1 MTQGQGTHAV
11 DVLFY
16 ATDHLGST
24 ILAVDA
30 NQTIQT
36 RNLYMPFGDPGAV
49 QEGTALRHRYIGGVI
64 LEESGLYALG
74 PRLYDPEVGRFL
86 SPDPLV
92 ASPTNPQ
99 AFNRY
104 SYALNNPVTLSDPS
118 GLAPIYP
125 GMEDP
130 GGNSSSV
137 DYYGPITH
145 STGSTRGPNYGNL
158 ARGCY
163 ADGRCPSQPQTPA
176 ISNPGSPTTQ
186 PYAANDVEGSQGGAQ
201 GFGQVPDSFKPFVEG
216 AEQMGGA
223 LRDSPIRQGAFDGTR
238 NLLPQSVFSK
248 LRDRLFGGVTFDR
261 PSPAAEARFLFGDK
275 DRNVVAMGIGVA
287 ADRTGGAN
295 PNIAPRSLFND
306 SAALSVQRGRAT
318 PFVWVGPHGN
328 IVLLGQPTAAVDTRF
343 CVTLSGAGGC

>member
-1 MTQGQGTHAV
+1 
-11 DVLFY
+11 
-16 ATDHLGST
+16 
-24 ILAVDA
+24 
-30 NQTIQT
+30 
-36 RNLYMPFGDPGAV
+36 AV

-130 GGNSSSV
+130 RGNSSSV

-186 PYAANDVEGSQGGAQ
+186 PYAANDVEGSQSVAAGELGPNVCPGACHYGQ
-201 GFGQVPDSFKPFVEG
+201 GFHPFRQSSPGYDEAAAVIGPLLPLVPIAATAAPIALPAAAEWGAASAQAARVAGQRALQRG
-216 AEQMGGA
+216 AARAQELQTLA
-223 LRDSPIRQGAFDGTR
+223 RQGT
-238 NLLPQSVFSK
+238 
-248 LRDRLFGGVTFDR
+248 
-261 PSPAAEARFLFGDK
+261 AEAFKNPAGFGAAFSAGVGEGYNFGVPGGPRLLQTIPNAPPSVNLGLITGRLAGKGFRF
-275 DRNVVAMGIGVA
+275 IG
-287 ADRTGGAN
+287 TNN
-295 PNIAPRSLFND
+295 PF
-306 SAALSVQRGRAT
+306 
-318 PFVWVGPHGN
+318 
-328 IVLLGQPTAAVDTRF
+328 
-343 CVTLSGAGGC
+343 

>member
-30 NQTIQT
+30 NKTIQT

-163 ADGRCPSQPQTPA
+163 ADGRCPRRPQSQPQNQPQTPA

-186 PYAANDVEGSQGGAQ
+186 PYAANDVEGSQSGQQGVQYAQ
-201 GFGQVPDSFKPFVEG
+201 SGEFTP
-216 AEQMGGA
+216 EQ
-223 LRDSPIRQGAFDGTR
+223 L
-238 NLLPQSVFSK
+238 
-248 LRDRLFGGVTFDR
+248 
-261 PSPAAEARFLFGDK
+261 AEARRFIANAQNPHPGVGPGQGHDK
-275 DRNVVAMGIGVA
+275 D
-287 ADRTGGAN
+287 
-295 PNIAPRSLFND
+295 
-306 SAALSVQRGRAT
+306 
-318 PFVWVGPHGN
+318 WVGPVLAEAYAKAYLEVVGGVAGAALAPGAAGAVAVERVLARGVLATQSAGFRTGLTAGAAHAASGIPGGAPQIPGN
-328 IVLLGQPTAAVDTRF
+328 ASFNA
-343 CVTLSGAGGC
+343 GAKIGSTSFKFVKC